1 MFQNAQIG
9 QIIQERRKTLGM
21 TQTELAGQLG
31 ISPQAVSKWENGMG
45 SPDISLLPEI
55 GNILHLSMDQLFGSA
70 SVEFDDAPS

>member
-55 GNILHLSMDQLFGSA
+55 GNILHLSMDQLFGKMSW
-70 SVEFDDAPS
+70 